1 MARPD
6 GWVAAKGP
14 RSTNDE
20 RDETMRVLVVGAGAT
35 GGYFG
40 ARLAEAGRD
49 VTFLVRPARAAKLAD
64 AGLTI
69 ESPVGNLHI
78 PAPQTVTAANLA
90 AGKGGAFDLVL
101 FSCKA
106 YDLDGAIADVAPAVG
121 PDTAILPVLNGMR
134 HLDALDLVY
143 GADRVLGGSCAIVA
157 TLGPAG
163 EIRQMNPLHT
173 LTYGERSGGR
183 SARVEAI
190 ESLMQGVTFQP
201 RLSESMVLE
210 MWEKWSFLATLAGST
225 CLMRA
230 TIGDILAAPGGL
242 AVIEALMEECRAI
255 AEAAGYAPRPG
266 VMENTRKTLTA
277 EGSAFTASMLR
288 DIEGGSRIEAD
299 HIIGDLIARAPD
311 ASAHPVLD
319 HVYTHLKAYENRR
332 AREAAA
338 AKPQ

>member
-1 MARPD
+1 
-6 GWVAAKGP
+6 
-14 RSTNDE
+14 
-20 RDETMRVLVVGAGAT
+20 MRVLVVGAGAT

-49 VTFLVRPARAAKLAD
+49 VTFLVRPARAEKLARD
-64 AGLTI
+64 GLRVVSPAGD
-69 ESPVGNLHI
+69 LHI
-78 PAPQTVTAANLA
+78 PAPRTVTAADLA
-90 AGKGGAFDLVL
+90 AGRGGAFDLVL

-106 YDLDGAIADVAPAVG
+106 YDLDSAIADVRPAVG
-121 PDTAILPVLNGMR
+121 PGTAILPVLNGMR
-134 HLDALDLVY
+134 HLDALDVVY
-143 GADRVLGGSCAIVA
+143 GADRVLGGACAIVA

-173 LTYGERSGGR
+173 LTYGERAGGR

-190 ESLMQGVTFQP
+190 EALMRGTNFQP

-230 TIGDILAAPGGL
+230 TIGDIVAAPGGL
-242 AVIEALMEECRAI
+242 AFIEALMEECRSI
-255 AEAAGYAPRPG
+255 AEAAGYAPRPTA
-266 VMENTRKTLTA
+266 MDNTRKTLTA

-288 DIEGGSRIEAD
+288 DIEGGARIEAD

-311 ASAHPVLD
+311 AAGHPVLD
-319 HVYTHLKAYENRR
+319 RVYTHLKAYENRR
-332 AREAAA
+332 TREAAA